1 MPGSGPAPDVWAI
14 VVAAGSGARY
24 GGLKQFELL
33 AGRPVVEWSIQAAR
47 AVAGGGVVAVLPPGC
62 RAGATSSDIEVEGG
76 LTRAGSVRNGLS
88 ALPAD
93 ARVVVV
99 HDAARPLAGRALF
112 EAVVGAISDGASGA
126 VPAVP
131 VTDTIKRVKGER
143 VTETLDRSE
152 LMAVQTPQA
161 FLVEALRRAH
171 SARGAPGRA
180 TARYVGPPVTD
191 DAQLLEAQGEE
202 VRIVAGDAGNLKL
215 TAPSDLRLAEVLLS
229 GTGETLTGP
238 AGPAAGAGAGGVPV
252 RVGLGFD
259 VHPFSTDP
267 ARPLVLGGQT
277 IAGERGLEGHSDADV
292 VAHALADALLGA
304 AGLGDIGTLF
314 PATDQELLAADSMGL
329 LDEVMVMVSGEG
341 FAVGNADVSVIAESP
356 PLASAAQAMSRR
368 LARVLGAPVG
378 VKAKR
383 AEGLGAIGRVEGIA
397 CFAVVALSAAGT
409 GGIAAGGR

>member
-1 MPGSGPAPDVWAI
+1 MWAI

-47 AVAGGGVVAVLPPGC
+47 AVAGGGVVAVLPPGF

-76 LTRAGSVRNGLS
+76 LTRAGSVRKGLS
-88 ALPAD
+88 VLPAE

-131 VTDTIKRVKGER
+131 VTDTIKRVRGER

-171 SARGAPGRA
+171 SDRGAPGRA

-202 VRIVAGDAGNLKL
+202 VRVVAGDAGNLKL

-229 GTGETLTGP
+229 GTGEML
-238 AGPAAGAGAGGVPV
+238 AGPAAGPAAGAGAGAGGVPV

-314 PATDQELLAADSMGL
+314 PVTDQELLGADSMGL
-329 LDEVMVMVSGEG
+329 LDEVMVMVSREG
-341 FAVGNADVSVIAESP
+341 CAVGNADVSVIAESP